1 MANPPPSRGRSE
13 KPLRRLC
20 VILLA
25 FIIKVRLDL
34 PNNAKNNRMDQL
46 RSIETSPLMQHR
58 FSVAPML
65 DWTDRH
71 CRYFL
76 RQMSRKALLYSE
88 MVTTGA
94 VLHGDRQRLLGYTP
108 CEKPLALQLGGS
120 EALDLAECARIGEG
134 FGYDEINLNVG
145 CPSDRVQ
152 RGRFGACLMAEP
164 HTVAAGVE
172 AMNRAVNIPVTVK
185 SRIGIDDLD
194 SYEALHGFVQVVAD
208 AGCSTFIVHAR
219 KAFLKGLSPKENR
232 EIPPLRY
239 DVVEALKADFPA
251 LTIVLNGGIETI
263 DQAARHLQRFDGVML
278 GRAAYHHPYL
288 LAEVDQR
295 LFGSEEP
302 PPTREAVV
310 GAMLPYIE
318 QQLLE
323 GSRLHAMTRHML
335 GLYYAQPGG
344 RLWRRH
350 LGEAATRPDASA
362 AAVEAL
368 LKEAICRAGER
379 SLYTDFIELEA

>member
-1 MANPPPSRGRSE
+1 M
-13 KPLRRLC
+13 
-20 VILLA
+20 
-25 FIIKVRLDL
+25 
-34 PNNAKNNRMDQL
+34 
-46 RSIETSPLMQHR
+46 
-58 FSVAPML
+58 
-65 DWTDRH
+65 
-71 CRYFL
+71 
-76 RQMSRKALLYSE
+76 
-88 MVTTGA
+88 
-94 VLHGDRQRLLGYTP
+94 
-108 CEKPLALQLGGS
+108 
-120 EALDLAECARIGEG
+120 
-134 FGYDEINLNVG
+134 
-145 CPSDRVQ
+145 
-152 RGRFGACLMAEP
+152 
-164 HTVAAGVE
+164 
-172 AMNRAVNIPVTVK
+172 
-185 SRIGIDDLD
+185 
-194 SYEALHGFVQVVAD
+194 
-208 AGCSTFIVHAR
+208 
-219 KAFLKGLSPKENR
+219 
-232 EIPPLRY
+232 
-239 DVVEALKADFPA
+239 VEALKADFPA

-362 AAVEAL
+362 VAVEAL
-368 LKEAICRAGER
+368 LKEAICQAGER

>member
-1 MANPPPSRGRSE
+1 MAS
-13 KPLRRLC
+13 
-20 VILLA
+20 
-25 FIIKVRLDL
+25 F
-34 PNNAKNNRMDQL
+34 NAKNNRMDPL
-46 RSIETSPLMQHR
+46 RLTETSPGTNHR

-76 RQMSRKALLYSE
+76 RQISRRALLYSE

-94 VLHGDRQRLLGYTP
+94 VLHGDRERLLSFTP
-108 CEKPLALQLGGS
+108 LEKPLALQLGGS
-120 EALDLAECARIGEG
+120 EALDLRECARIGEG

-172 AMNRAVNIPVTVK
+172 AMKGAVKIPVTVK

-194 SYEALHGFVQVVAD
+194 SYEALQRFVKVVSD

-219 KAFLKGLSPKENR
+219 KAWLKGLSPKENR

-251 LTIVLNGGIETI
+251 LTIVLNGGIETL
-263 DQAARHLQRFDGVML
+263 DQAAGHLQRLDGVML
-278 GRAAYHHPYL
+278 GRAAYHNPYL

-295 LFGSEEP
+295 FFGADEP

-310 GAMLPYIE
+310 HAMLPYIDE
-318 QQLLE
+318 QILK
-323 GSRLHAMTRHML
+323 GSRLHAITRHML

-350 LGEAATRPDASA
+350 LGEAATRPNASA
-362 AAVEAL
+362 LDVEAL
-368 LKEAICRAGER
+368 LKEAMTQSAER
-379 SLYTDFIELEA
+379 SRYTEGLELEAEPLCKTQ